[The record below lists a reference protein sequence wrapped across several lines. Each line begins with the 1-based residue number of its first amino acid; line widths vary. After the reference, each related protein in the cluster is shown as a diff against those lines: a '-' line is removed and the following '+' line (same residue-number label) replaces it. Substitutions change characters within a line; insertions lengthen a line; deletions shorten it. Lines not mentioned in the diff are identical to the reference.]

1 MPKNALYITNC
12 IILQEPLCRE
22 HLSFR
27 QKYSDMEPLYYQ
39 KMMVMLSKK
48 EYRDCSVHDC
58 GVRKKRCAICP
69 TCDILK
75 YIWNH

>member
-22 HLSFR
+22 HFSFR

-39 KMMVMLSKK
+39 KMMVMLPKK
-48 EYRDCSVHDC
+48 EYRDY
-58 GVRKKRCAICP
+58 GVKKKRCAICP

>member
-1 MPKNALYITNC
+1 
-12 IILQEPLCRE
+12 
-22 HLSFR
+22 
-27 QKYSDMEPLYYQ
+27 MEPLYYQ

-58 GVRKKRCAICP
+58 GVRKKKCAICP